1 MGTQTIK
8 LFGVLAG
15 IFTLLFTV
23 GGSGASS
30 TGWISGDLTLNERKT
45 YQQPQDSLDMN
56 SVSGN
61 KIACNN
67 YSVVVKPKIEVAGKT
82 IQHEQRQTFC
92 GYGVAG
98 GTFGKGGWLLKSRTT
113 MAGQLKPAM
122 STSGAVLPAPGSS
135 DVIELFSGG
144 PNANKVYIVHDAYP
158 RLTINQNTITK
169 EISYTLPTSN
179 TANNLKLTNGADLFI
194 DYNTIAFSE
203 NGQWMVADGL
213 SAGFVRINIATGDV
227 TQFTYGFSTSSKT
240 TYSMNA
246 ISNDGDYVI
255 VSAGY
260 PIYKA
265 NMYDLNTCQ
274 PKTGQVYLNC
284 ANRDLQ
290 QYMQTKRI
298 NYYGFTTVRF
308 VTNEAI
314 EAYAIYDYTGGS
326 TMKVGRIDI
335 DTVGGNLTK
344 VQYLAL
350 GDSFSS
356 GEGAYNYRPETDIDT
371 NHCHQSYD
379 SYGYRLQ
386 QAIPDISSFKSVTC
400 SGAKVKDVILQT
412 EDEGTYNDDD
422 SQAKEKSDP
431 ILYDNIIYT
440 YFLPGYRLQKNFVVQ
455 NKPQI
460 VTMSIGGN
468 DIGFSS
474 ILQKCVD
481 PRETKT
487 CYSNYEQRKELVGIV
502 NGVYPKL
509 LETYRQL
516 KTGAAQDA
524 KIYIVG
530 YPQIAKANGNC
541 ANNVHFNNDE
551 IIFSN
556 QLVTYL
562 NSVIKMAADHAG
574 VRYVD
579 VEQALTGYRLCET
592 ASSKVAVHGLSM
604 SDSKRLVDEKAPAAR
619 ESYHPNK
626 LGQQLLANA
635 VAKQTNNLTQA
646 MPTALSDEPQY
657 IADAANPLLLGI
669 PGGTIT
675 TVNTPTYAD
684 GIIQA
689 VVVRNSRENFTVNGL
704 EHSLK
709 PNTPYQLTAY
719 SSPTNVGTATSD
731 SLGNIDT
738 IVTIPGS
745 LEPGYHTLHLTGT
758 NILDEPID
766 LQKIIYV
773 AASLNDYDGDST
785 ANGNEKC
792 LLVEPIGV
800 DQDDDKIDDAC
811 DGFIDEAPPTPG
823 PTDPPA
829 TIDAQ
834 NTNNNA
840 EDIDGINISVW
851 NETALPI
858 EILQKQTAID
868 GQYPAVVTV
877 TLPTSIRANITVPKA
892 TIQPTIATTEP
903 TLSTQDSQNTP
914 TTEVAGVTSVADA
927 PISSESIFA
936 DEPDH
941 QLPLKTAL
949 VALMVIG
956 IFIGVIYTYYQL
968 IRSKKQ

>member
-1 MGTQTIK
+1 MRTQTIK
-8 LFGVLAG
+8 LFGVLVG

-45 YQQPQDSLDMN
+45 YQQPQDNLDMN

-82 IQHEQRQTFC
+82 TQQEQRQTFC

-113 MAGQLKPAM
+113 IAGQLKPAM
-122 STSGAVLPAPGSS
+122 STSGAIIPTPNGS
-135 DVIELFSGG
+135 DIVELVSGG
-144 PNANKVYIVHDAYP
+144 PNANKVYIVRDAYP
-158 RLTINQNTITK
+158 RLTVNRNNITK

-179 TANNLKLTNGADLFI
+179 FANNLKLANGSDLFI

-213 SAGFVRINIATGDV
+213 NAGFVRINIVTGDV
-227 TQFTYGFSTSSKT
+227 TQFANGFSTSSKT

-246 ISNDGDYVI
+246 ISNDGNYAI

-274 PKTGQVYLNC
+274 PKSGQSYLNC
-284 ANRDLQ
+284 ASRDLQ
-290 QYMQTKRI
+290 QYMQTKRT
-298 NYYGFTTVRF
+298 NYYGFTAVRF

-314 EAYAIYDYTGGS
+314 EVYVIYDYTGGS

-400 SGAKVKDVILQT
+400 SGAKVKDIIL
-412 EDEGTYNDDD
+412 TYPKESDYNTGDP
-422 SQAKEKSDP
+422 QAHGMPDANS
-431 ILYDNIIYT
+431 NINIENN
-440 YFLPGYRLQKNFVVQ
+440 FLPGYRLQKKFIEK

-468 DIGFSS
+468 DIGFSD
-474 ILQKCVD
+474 ILKKCVVSLSD
-481 PRETKT
+481 ST
-487 CYSNYEQRKELVGIV
+487 CYSTYEQRKELVSIV
-502 NGVYPKL
+502 NGIYPKL

-516 KTGAAQDA
+516 KAGAAQDA

-604 SDSKRLVDEKAPAAR
+604 SDSKRLIDEKEPAAR

-669 PGGTIT
+669 PGGVIT
-675 TVNTPTYAD
+675 TVNAPTYVD
-684 GIIQA
+684 GMIQT

-704 EHSLK
+704 EYSLK

-719 SSPTNVGTATSD
+719 SNPTNVGTATSD

-738 IVTIPGS
+738 TVTIPGS

-773 AASLNDYDGDST
+773 AASLNDYDGDGT

-811 DGFIDEAPPTPG
+811 DGSIDEVPPTPE

-834 NTNNNA
+834 KTNNNA

-851 NETALPI
+851 NETALPT

-868 GQYPAVVTV
+868 RQYPAVVTV
-877 TLPTSIRANITVPKA
+877 TLPTSVRANITVRKA
-892 TIQPTIATTEP
+892 TMQPTIATTEP
-903 TLSTQDSQNTP
+903 IISTQDSHNTP
-914 TTEVAGVTSVADA
+914 TTKVAGVTSVADA

-936 DEPDH
+936 DEHDH
-941 QLPLKTAL
+941 QLLLKTAPAFL
-949 VALMVIG
+949 IAIG
-956 IFIGVIYTYYQL
+956 ILIGAIYTFYRL
-968 IRSKKQ
+968 IRNKKQ